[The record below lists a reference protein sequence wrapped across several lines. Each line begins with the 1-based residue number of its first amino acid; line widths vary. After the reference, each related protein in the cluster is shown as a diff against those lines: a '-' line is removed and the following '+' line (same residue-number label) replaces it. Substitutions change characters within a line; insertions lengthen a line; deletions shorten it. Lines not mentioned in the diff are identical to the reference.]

1 MNELNPN
8 HPVTAAARDLWHK
21 VAALLVRRV
30 RAADGPD
37 DTTGADVVITESEI
51 ADLAQ
56 APAHN
61 ITIRFV
67 DGLGIVLHMVDD
79 AEAARLARQEGG
91 LPA

>member
-1 MNELNPN
+1 MELNPN
-8 HPVTAAARDLWHK
+8 HPVTSAASGMWHK

-30 RAADGPD
+30 ALNEGPD
-37 DTTGADVVITESEI
+37 TKTGAAVVISESEI
-51 ADLAQ
+51 AELAQ
-56 APAHN
+56 AAEHN

-67 DGLGIVLHMVDD
+67 DGLGIVLDMVDD